1 MKNMSLYD
9 RSFTVYKTLY
19 DISSVETGCIFVT
32 IEHLESDMKLL
43 F

>member
-1 MKNMSLYD
+1 MIGLLLYI
-9 RSFTVYKTLY
+9 KLY

-32 IEHLESDMKLL
+32 IEHLESDMEIL